1 MILSV
6 ITIGLVIGI
15 ILLLYIIACMFYL
28 KTNNNWIFIISSI
41 LSAVGIIVFIVLCV
55 ITSATVISNESIIVN
70 SYDIRAVSSVN
81 SLSGDIHGGVF
92 VISGYISGNSVFNCY
107 IKENDQTYSLRT
119 LPAEKTKII
128 ISDDTPRLE
137 IFEVTPKCQWLIF
150 ELYKDS
156 WVEYKLYIPENGL
169 TTDIYLS

>member
-1 MILSV
+1 
-6 ITIGLVIGI
+6 
-15 ILLLYIIACMFYL
+15 MFTL
-28 KTNNNWIFIISSI
+28 SSI
-41 LSAVGIIVFIVLCV
+41 LWAIVILGFMTICI
-55 ITSATVISNESIIVN
+55 ITSITVISNESIVVD
-70 SYDIRAVSSVN
+70 SYAIRAVSSDN

-150 ELYKDS
+150 ELDKAS